1 MYLRVLENEVRNAR
15 PSLGRKAQFEESYL
29 EIRMFNVG
37 HGECI
42 LIIFDGDRV
51 WLIDSGSNSITRN
64 RVLGENL
71 INYLEQH
78 SITLETIVASHPHF
92 DHAGAFETILGS
104 NSSQI
109 SATLSIYRSEDPTWH
124 STRGWKERFRAAIE
138 ARQNR
143 GDTVNEIALRNG
155 YREVHIADDV
165 TAHLFAGSGEGPYT
179 SIFLQIRYRDA
190 KLMFTGDAHCRYE
203 VDLLDDF
210 GDVQFRADVVKVT
223 HHGSSSGTA
232 TRVINAIKPGIAI
245 ASTGDDSGHRL
256 ERDTLDR
263 LGGHSGLPGPGACDV
278 RSVFE
283 TIIDGDIILR
293 TDGRPYIG
301 GLLYQVGFNPPGQF
315 ANDLGAELKSVD
327 DVDSERTSGDY
338 PACRLE

>member
-1 MYLRVLENEVRNAR
+1 
-15 PSLGRKAQFEESYL
+15 
-29 EIRMFNVG
+29 
-37 HGECI
+37 
-42 LIIFDGDRV
+42 
-51 WLIDSGSNSITRN
+51 
-64 RVLGENL
+64 
-71 INYLEQH
+71 
-78 SITLETIVASHPHF
+78 
-92 DHAGAFETILGS
+92 
-104 NSSQI
+104 
-109 SATLSIYRSEDPTWH
+109 
-124 STRGWKERFRAAIE
+124 
-138 ARQNR
+138 
-143 GDTVNEIALRNG
+143 
-155 YREVHIADDV
+155 
-165 TAHLFAGSGEGPYT
+165 
-179 SIFLQIRYRDA
+179 
-190 KLMFTGDAHCRYE
+190 MFTGDAHCGYE

-232 TRVINAIKPGIAI
+232 IRVINAIKPGIAI

-263 LGGHSGLPGPGACDV
+263 LGGHSGLPGPGARDV